1 MFSFS
6 KRPDPAWREPP
17 RGEKRPLDRMMIE
30 AQATHDISGA
40 SLYILRNE
48 TDNGLLVCWT
58 APWQRSIREYHSPAT
73 MREARAMFKAM
84 TEWGPPQTPSLCR
97 DWQRD
102 RLYAWESEAIDK
114 ASPRL
119 PPAQM
124 ENVIR
129 RISRDFN
136 LAAAPTM
143 DYAPPDADK
152 GAYSFY
158 LPSQEHIHMGHDE
171 LSAVIH
177 EMAHA
182 IDEKINGNNWAAHGP
197 SYVRTLLMLAARY
210 QYWLEPEALERS
222 AKAAGLAI
230 APDTMPCRKPG
241 GLRPA

>member
-1 MFSFS
+1 
-6 KRPDPAWREPP
+6 
-17 RGEKRPLDRMMIE
+17 
-30 AQATHDISGA
+30 
-40 SLYILRNE
+40 
-48 TDNGLLVCWT
+48 
-58 APWQRSIREYHSPAT
+58 
-73 MREARAMFKAM
+73 
-84 TEWGPPQTPSLCR
+84 LCR
-97 DWQRD
+97 DWQREKV
-102 RLYAWESEAIDK
+102 YAWERDAIDK
-114 ASPRL
+114 SSPRL

-143 DYAPPDADK
+143 DYAAPDEEK

-158 LPSQEHIHMGHDE
+158 LPSHDHIHMGHDE

-182 IDEKINGNNWAAHGP
+182 IDEKINGNSWAGHGP

-210 QYWLEPEALERS
+210 QYWLDPEALERS

-230 APDTMPCRKPG
+230 APDTMPYRRQTNVKP
-241 GLRPA
+241 A